1 MQIDFHHAVT
11 YVAARAAAFDH
22 PEAEKIAYCAQYV
35 DDAVKTGVIAFQNKA
50 MYERTC
56 SAHKTLDYRNMEEL
70 ANHRVWLPFHF
81 LPGND
86 GNPAEQNP
94 DQPFVERVVCTKDSP
109 VAQDM
114 IAACIRSRHKP
125 YGLHKLG
132 ITLHTYA
139 DTWAHQGFAGI
150 NNEINDIRDLK
161 DVSGAGLKPQD
172 MLARFF
178 GKLFSRVA
186 AKLVGDVLPL
196 GHGAALCFPD
206 LPYLQWSYQNR
217 SGQTV
222 FRDNTLDF
230 VEAADSMCRVMK
242 QYRAG
247 TPGAPMTG
255 LDNSY
260 RTLVGKL
267 FVKFTDEEGEDRHAK
282 WLEAIREGVF
292 PFGPVNLDYDP
303 DGRKSW
309 KHLAL
314 GTSKDAAEYP
324 WNESFLTSDW
334 KYFHDALLDQRFT
347 LIYDILP
354 AYRICAA

>member
-35 DDAVKTGVIAFQNKA
+35 DDAVKTGTVTFQNNA
-50 MYERTC
+50 MYDRTC

-81 LPGND
+81 LPGN
-86 GNPAEQNP
+86 GGKPADQNSG
-94 DQPFVERVVCTKDSP
+94 QPFVERVVCTKDSP
-109 VAQDM
+109 VALDM
-114 IAACIRSRHKP
+114 IAACIGDRHKP
-125 YGLHKLG
+125 YGLHRLG

-150 NNEINDIRDLK
+150 NNEINNISDLT
-161 DVSGAGLKPQD
+161 DESGGGLNPQD
-172 MLARFF
+172 MLACFF
-178 GKLFSRVA
+178 GKLFSRAA

-206 LPYLQWSYQNR
+206 LPYLRWSYKNGNGKR
-217 SGQTV
+217 V
-222 FRDNTLDF
+222 HRDNTDDF
-230 VEAADSMCRVMK
+230 MEAADNMCRVMK

-247 TPGAPMTG
+247 RADALMLGM
-255 LDNSY
+255 DNTY
-260 RTLVGKL
+260 KTIVAKL
-267 FVKFTDEEGEDRHAK
+267 FKEFTDEEGEDRHVK
-282 WLEAIREGVF
+282 WLEAIREGEF
-292 PFGPVNLDYDP
+292 PFGPVNLEYDP
-303 DGRKSW
+303 EGRKSW
-309 KHLAL
+309 KAFAL

-334 KYFHDALLDQRFT
+334 KYFHDALLDHRFT
-347 LIYDILP
+347 IIYDILP
-354 AYRICAA
+354 KYRICAA